1 MNKKSQNNQIL
12 FYGSDVRPFPL
23 QATPNF
29 IVPQLPSY
37 NSFEPAKKVARGRYS
52 LLIIHY
58 SLFFYAIVDVRN

>member
-12 FYGSDVRPFPL
+12 FYGSGVRAFPL
-23 QATPNF
+23 QVTPNF
-29 IVPQLPSY
+29 IVPELPSY
-37 NSFEPAKKVARGRYS
+37 DSFEPVKKFAPGRYS